1 MSIHID
7 SCAVWE
13 TILVNTRSSVY
24 ELIVLRGDGDVLV
37 RGGTHFTEFQRVV
50 FLGSTAD
57 GASLTP
63 RTIDIGLCMIFKFGA
78 RLIITSPV
86 QSLSRRP
93 APESTGCA
101 TAQ

>member
-13 TILVNTRSSVY
+13 TIEVNTRSSVY

-37 RGGTHFTEFQRVV
+37 RGGGHFTEFQRVL

-57 GASLTP
+57 GGSIKP
-63 RTIDIGLCMIFKFGA
+63 RTIDIGLRMCFKCGA
-78 RLIITSPV
+78 RVIITSPV
-86 QSLSRRP
+86 QSLSRRL
-93 APESTGCA
+93 ATASTGYA
-101 TAQ
+101 TAL

>member
-13 TILVNTRSSVY
+13 TILVHTHSSVY
-24 ELIVLRGDGDVLV
+24 ELIVLQGDGDVLV

-57 GASLTP
+57 GGSLTP
-63 RTIDIGLCMIFKFGA
+63 RTMDIGLRMTFKVGA
-78 RLIITSPV
+78 RCIITSPV
-86 QSLSRRP
+86 QSLSRRR